1 MEVRKEQT
9 PSQSETPSAP
19 ISDEALKASGEVAAA
34 IEEGR
39 PVQNE
44 QINNL
49 LDTAKEDLRA
59 HGISLSPKEENI
71 WRRFTK
77 KFFRRGEKAF
87 RAEKPGSDEI
97 DLGEYFRT
105 FQYVSKEYGLDDVK
119 LKLGAL
125 EGARVVT
132 GFIEGWHP
140 FNIAYRFITQRP
152 HKTETEQLLAS
163 AQGKQ
168 RGRMFSLEQ
177 LTPQESQAVA
187 KNTLKQLAPFLSTFA
202 MIPLSQIDHQVNKQ
216 FGKEFMGVR
225 KRINERVAN
234 SLFMRDF
241 EFVHD
246 RAPAEILE
254 RIERGKQ
261 GVLSLIRTTYLDF
274 IPRLA
279 VLGGATIPEFAS
291 NLPVAL
297 LSVLRLPFLFRGSRA
312 AVAEGLARRKEGIA
326 YQSQLNARVAS
337 LVGSLELVKTDDTQ
351 KAAEALA
358 DAMDSRDEFRHGAE
372 RAESEAEK
380 QRKTISQIFNVT
392 VPIVGTGW
400 SLWRDRR
407 RELRRMAQREQAREV
422 RVAELRAR
430 GVGPPD
436 ERINNAV
443 QSASRMPREGTFSTL
458 GPADTLGGRG
468 LSDFIN
474 RLPQIFV
481 PYSQASRS
489 QSALEG
495 HIESFVA
502 TYESTIKT
510 AIGDIR
516 QMEEFLGPYDQVDRP
531 DGPWEQA
538 RIPVSDVPNFDISV
552 RNLSYKDILHDV
564 SIDIPQGSFVTIK
577 GPKGIGKTTFLRHLM
592 GLYISREG
600 GVQYG
605 GVDIDGIKKYG
616 DQAFTTKIAYAN
628 QNPQYFDGMS
638 LKENLVL
645 WSRREV
651 SDDKIRQVLTDLK
664 MEKFAGNLD
673 SKERF
678 HFSGGELRMIGLAR
692 ALLKDPQ
699 IVFLDEPTT
708 HLDQESAKRVMEIVR
723 GLREKQPSMTVVA
736 VTHDPYFE
744 EIAERIVDFQE
755 LNKKPETLGEHQVYE
770 AVAEPG

>member
-1 MEVRKEQT
+1 MDAQKEQAS
-9 PSQSETPSAP
+9 PQQETSPTP
-19 ISDEALKASGEVAAA
+19 ISDEALKVSSEVAAA
-34 IEEGR
+34 IEAGK
-39 PVQNE
+39 PIQNE
-44 QINNL
+44 QIHDL
-49 LDTAKEDLRA
+49 LDAAKEDLRA

-71 WRRFTK
+71 WRRFTR
-77 KFFRRGEKAF
+77 KFFRRGEKAL
-87 RAEKPGSDEI
+87 RAQKPTSDEI

-105 FQYVSKEYGLDDVK
+105 FQYVSKEYGLDDAK

-125 EGARVVT
+125 EGARVLT

-152 HKTETEQLLAS
+152 HKPETEKILTGIA
-163 AQGKQ
+163 AKQ
-168 RGRMFSLEQ
+168 RGRLLSLDQ
-177 LTPQESQAVA
+177 LTPEESRAVA
-187 KNTLKQLAPFLSTFA
+187 QNTLKQLAPFLSTFA
-202 MIPLSQIDHQVNKQ
+202 MLPLSQIDHQVNKQ
-216 FGKEFMGVR
+216 FGKEFMQVR

-261 GVLSLIRTTYLDF
+261 GVLSLVRTTYLDF

-279 VLGGATIPEFAS
+279 VLGGATIPEFTS

-312 AVAEGLARRKEGIA
+312 AVAEGLARRKEGIT
-326 YQSQLNARVAS
+326 YQLQLNARVAS

-358 DAMDSRDEFRHGAE
+358 DAMDSRDEFYYGAE

-380 QRKTISQIFNVT
+380 QRKMISQIFNVT

-400 SLWRDRR
+400 SLWQDRR
-407 RELRRMAQREQAREV
+407 RQLRQQILAPTEQPAADAKR
-422 RVAELRAR
+422 
-430 GVGPPD
+430 
-436 ERINNAV
+436 
-443 QSASRMPREGTFSTL
+443 PRTISNL
-458 GPADTLGGRG
+458 
-468 LSDFIN
+468 IN
-474 RLPQIFV
+474 RLPQILV
-481 PYSQASRS
+481 PYSQASRT

-502 TYESTIKT
+502 TYESTIKS
-510 AIGDIR
+510 AIADIR
-516 QMEEFLGPYDQVDRP
+516 QMEQFLGPYDQVDRP
-531 DGPWEQA
+531 DGPREQS
-538 RIPVSDVPNFDISV
+538 RIPVEQLPNFDISV
-552 RNLSYKDILHDV
+552 RNLSYKGILNDV
-564 SIDIPQGSFVTIK
+564 SIDIPEGSFVTMK

-592 GLYISREG
+592 GLYGSGSVR
-600 GVQYG
+600 YG
-605 GVDIDGIKKYG
+605 GVDIEDIKKYG
-616 DQAFTTKIAYAN
+616 EEAFTTKIAYAN

-638 LKENLVL
+638 LKENLLL

-651 SDDKIRQVLTDLK
+651 DDDKIRKVLTDLK

-699 IVFLDEPTT
+699 VLFLDEPTSN
-708 HLDQESAKRVMEIVR
+708 LDQESGKRVMEIVR
-723 GLREKQPSMTVVA
+723 GLRERQPSMTVVA
-736 VTHDPYFE
+736 VTHDPNFE
-744 EIAERIVDFQE
+744 EIAERIVDFRE
-755 LNKKPETLGEHQVYE
+755 LNKNAGDVLTDHQVYE
-770 AVAEPG
+770 AVAEPE